1 MLDDEY
7 ELIGGDARGGVIL
20 SLGGEPVDFFDDL
33 AYRTVNIIPVTSFDS
48 ALRRTTRD
56 VQTVGVFPESL
67 RDELRLRL
75 ALHGVQRVT
84 DLGYMLNYDSLTVPH
99 DGAEALRRM
108 ATWVVSE
115 DCSNV
120 PELWQNIVGAPERT

>member
-20 SLGGEPVDFFDDL
+20 SLADEPVDFFDDL

-99 DGAEALRRM
+99 DGTEALRRM

-120 PELWQNIVGAPERT
+120 PELWQNMIGAAERT

>member
-1 MLDDEY
+1 MGWFNSDLPGHEGY
-7 ELIGGDARGGVIL
+7 VIG
-20 SLGGEPVDFFDDL
+20 
-33 AYRTVNIIPVTSFDS
+33 Y
-48 ALRRTTRD
+48 TTRD

-99 DGAEALRRM
+99 DGTEALRRM

-120 PELWQNIVGAPERT
+120 PELWQNIIGAPERT